1 MSEARPV
8 EPQVTVRI
16 ARAGGC
22 VDEGCVCLG
31 DVRAAFKACRWARA
45 RRVGAPV
52 RAAREKRKEVLASVE
67 TFEKEGYVTASEAKR
82 IHKRI
87 ERTRTNTT

>member
-1 MSEARPV
+1 M
-8 EPQVTVRI
+8 
-16 ARAGGC
+16 
-22 VDEGCVCLG
+22 
-31 DVRAAFKACRWARA
+31 ARA